1 MKKTI
6 IAHFYNEEYLLPYWL
21 EHHKNKFDHG
31 VMINHGSND
40 KSIEIIKNL
49 VPNWEIV
56 NSELK
61 YFDAYLTDFEVQKI
75 EENIA
80 GWKICLN
87 ISEFLVGDLDKELNS
102 CDVKEITIPAI
113 IMTDIDNKEIRNDL
127 LSEKPFGIEE
137 NQISIVLF
145 DFYQLIH
152 KFRFF
157 GVLKLI
163 FQILFLKVSQLILG
177 KTFVKYTKYY
187 IKRARLLHSQRIGQ
201 YSKGRHNW
209 VFKSKRSKYL
219 KILWYNYSPFTNKM
233 VERKLDAKTRLPGLG
248 NSKQDLQRLNENC
261 KFNDEAH
268 INKAQKLITSYYR
281 FLKFILSKTLY
292 NYNNDKK

>member
-21 EHHKNKFDHG
+21 EYHKNKFDHG

-40 KSIEIIKNL
+40 KSVEIIKNL

-56 NSELK
+56 NSELE

-145 DFYQLIH
+145 DFYQLIY

-163 FQILFLKVSQLILG
+163 FQILFLKLSQLILG

-187 IKRARLLHSQRIGQ
+187 LKRARLLHGQRIGQ
-201 YSKGRHNW
+201 YLKGRHNW

-233 VERKLDAKTRLPGLG
+233 VERKLDAKTRLLGLG

-261 KFNDEAH
+261 KYNDEAH
-268 INKAQKLITSYYR
+268 INKAQKLITSYYK

-292 NYNNDKK
+292 NYNND

>member
-127 LSEKPFGIEE
+127 
-137 NQISIVLF
+137 
-145 DFYQLIH
+145 
-152 KFRFF
+152 
-157 GVLKLI
+157 
-163 FQILFLKVSQLILG
+163 
-177 KTFVKYTKYY
+177 
-187 IKRARLLHSQRIGQ
+187 
-201 YSKGRHNW
+201 
-209 VFKSKRSKYL
+209 
-219 KILWYNYSPFTNKM
+219 
-233 VERKLDAKTRLPGLG
+233 
-248 NSKQDLQRLNENC
+248 
-261 KFNDEAH
+261 
-268 INKAQKLITSYYR
+268 
-281 FLKFILSKTLY
+281 
-292 NYNNDKK
+292 KKK

>member
-6 IAHFYNEEYLLPYWL
+6 ITHFYNEEYLLPYWL

-31 VMINHGSND
+31 VLINHGSND
-40 KSIEIIKNL
+40 KSVEIIKNL
-49 VPNWEIV
+49 VPNWEII
-56 NSELK
+56 NSELQ

-87 ISEFLVGDLDKELNS
+87 ISEFLIGDLEKELNS
-102 CDVKEITIPAI
+102 CDVREITIPAI

-137 NQISIVLF
+137 NQISILLF
-145 DFYQLIH
+145 DFYQLFY

-157 GVLKLI
+157 TFLKLI

-177 KTFVKYTKYY
+177 KTYIKYVKYYV
-187 IKRARLLHSQRIGQ
+187 KRARLLHSQKIGK

-248 NSKQDLQRLNENC
+248 SSKHDLQKLNENC
-261 KFNDEAH
+261 KYNDEAYIH
-268 INKAQKLITSYYR
+268 NNQKLITSYYK
-281 FLKFILSKTLY
+281 FLNIFSSKFLY
-292 NYNNDKK
+292 NFNNDK

>member
-40 KSIEIIKNL
+40 KSVEIIKNL

-56 NSELK
+56 NSELE

-145 DFYQLIH
+145 DFYQLIY

-187 IKRARLLHSQRIGQ
+187 LKRARLLHGQRIGQ
-201 YSKGRHNW
+201 YLKGRHNW

-233 VERKLDAKTRLPGLG
+233 VERKLDAKTRLLGLG

-261 KFNDEAH
+261 KYNDEAH
-268 INKAQKLITSYYR
+268 INKAQKLITSYYK

-292 NYNNDKK
+292 NYNND